1 MDKKDPFPA
10 SSFLGRPAEPAR
22 RGYHHGR
29 LKDALL
35 EAARSLVAERG
46 TAGFTLAEAAKRVG
60 VTNAAPYRHF
70 PDRNALMTELA
81 QQGFQSFGQRLAQAW
96 DHGRPNP
103 RSAFMRMGAAYLA
116 FAREEPGLYA
126 AMFENVG
133 ALATPESGEAADKA
147 LAVLRQACAAV
158 LADAGAA
165 PEGARKL
172 AFEIWSFSHGVAMLA
187 AGGHLDPKHPGCDPA
202 PVLQG
207 GVEGLVVAA
216 IRAGGGRV

>member
-10 SSFLGRPAEPAR
+10 SSFLGQAR

-46 TAGFTLAEAAKRVG
+46 AAGFTLAEAAKRVG

-70 PDRNALMTELA
+70 PDRSALMTELA
-81 QQGFQSFGQRLAQAW
+81 RQGFQSFGERLTLAW
-96 DHGRPNP
+96 DKGRPNA

-116 FAREEPGLYA
+116 FAHEEPGLYA

-133 ALATPESGEAADKA
+133 ALASRESGEAADKA

-158 LADAGAA
+158 LAEAGASTD
-165 PEGARKL
+165 GARKL
-172 AFEIWSFSHGVAMLA
+172 AFEIWSYSHGVAMLA
-187 AGGHLDPKHPGCDPA
+187 AGGHLDPKNPGCDPA
-202 PVLQG
+202 PIFQG
-207 GVEGLVVAA
+207 GCDGLLTAA
-216 IRAGGGRV
+216 VKAGGGRAI

>member
-10 SSFLGRPAEPAR
+10 SSFLGKAR

-46 TAGFTLAEAAKRVG
+46 AAGFTLAEAAKRVG

-70 PDRNALMTELA
+70 PDRNALMGELA
-81 QQGFQSFGQRLAQAW
+81 RQGFRSFGERLAQAW
-96 DHGRPNP
+96 DRGRPNAA
-103 RSAFMRMGAAYLA
+103 SAFMRMGAAYLA
-116 FAREEPGLYA
+116 FARDEPGLYA

-133 ALATPESGEAADKA
+133 ALASPESGAEADRA
-147 LAVLRQACAAV
+147 LEVLRQACAAV
-158 LADAGAA
+158 LAEAGAS
-165 PEGARKL
+165 PERARQL
-172 AFEIWSFSHGVAMLA
+172 ALEIWSYSHGVAMLA
-187 AGGHLDPKHPGCDPA
+187 AGGHLDPKNPGCDPA
-202 PVLQG
+202 PILQG
-207 GVEGLVVAA
+207 GANGLLAAA